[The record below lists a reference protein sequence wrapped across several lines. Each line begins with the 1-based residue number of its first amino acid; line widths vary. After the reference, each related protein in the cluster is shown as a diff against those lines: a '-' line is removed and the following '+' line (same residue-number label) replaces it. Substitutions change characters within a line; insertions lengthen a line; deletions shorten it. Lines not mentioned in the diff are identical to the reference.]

1 LTEIT
6 PEANEEFVRKVKELL
21 EAITRK
27 PYLVAEK
34 QQLEKSIWAV
44 YLDEDKI
51 KIGENQGAYWVQE
64 EKDGTIRIY
73 SDQFYDVDDVA
84 SEEYNAHF
92 LIEDDLLEK
101 KNWEKYRKKVPGLI
115 AELEAAEKTADEAN
129 KKYGTNIK
137 LWARQKPLFETSFN
151 AKGMSEDE
159 KLHEIEK
166 HARAMLESWELWRE
180 WAKDA
185 GREIYMKTSKRRLSK
200 AELVDDII
208 TRLHDITKAVYTYG
222 NRSFLEFR

>member
-6 PEANEEFVRKVKELL
+6 PEANEEFVRKVKDLL
-21 EAITRK
+21 ERITGQPYAIR
-27 PYLVAEK
+27 EK
-34 QQLEKSIWAV
+34 QNLEGCVWGLYFDEFKVSMMERITMNQGVRW
-44 YLDEDKI
+44 LEEDK
-51 KIGENQGAYWVQE
+51 
-64 EKDGTIRIY
+64 DGIIHLY

-166 HARAMLESWELWRE
+166 HARAMLESWELWLKMRE
-180 WAKDA
+180 E
-185 GREIYMKTSKRRLSK
+185 RFT
-200 AELVDDII
+200 
-208 TRLHDITKAVYTYG
+208 
-222 NRSFLEFR
+222 